1 VRKIFV
7 VVVVSCQGFEIGM
20 QLYLTGIGMGPR
32 AWRHTYTHTP
42 LMELRDMLFPEGMQL
57 LQNLITLSP
66 PRKGRKSYSTPTAQ
80 RNFISVYCLFSG
92 LIHFS

>member
-1 VRKIFV
+1 
-7 VVVVSCQGFEIGM
+7 
-20 QLYLTGIGMGPR
+20 
-32 AWRHTYTHTP
+32 
-42 LMELRDMLFPEGMQL
+42 MELRDMLFPEGMQL